1 MAKRGLG
8 KGLSALIPSLEKPG
22 GVAPSERRDAFRIE
36 EIPISSIT
44 PSPRQPRQRFDPET
58 LQELVASILTFGVV
72 QPIIVRP
79 KGDGYEVVAG
89 ERRWRAAKAAGLKTI
104 PSIARRTSDIESLE
118 MALIENVH
126 RDDLNVIEEA
136 YAYQQLIDD
145 FDITHGELSKKVGRS
160 RSAITN
166 ILRLLSLPI
175 EVQAMVRE
183 GALSYGHGRSLLGLE
198 DNQQIIRLA
207 EKVAREEL
215 SVRQIEEEVRK
226 IQLRKDSA
234 HLKRA
239 PKPLQPAKF
248 PEIAEQLSDYLSV
261 PVRIIMSKTKGR
273 IEIEFGSL
281 VDLERIYSLITGG
294 RSGLDEPMS

>member
-22 GVAPSERRDAFRIE
+22 GLGPWEKWDAFRIE

-44 PSPRQPRQRFDPET
+44 PSPRQPRQKFDPET
-58 LQELVASILTFGVV
+58 LQELVASILAFGVV

-89 ERRWRAAKAAGLKTI
+89 ERRWRAARAAGLKTI
-104 PSIARRTSDIESLE
+104 PSIVRRPSDTESLE

-126 RDDLNVIEEA
+126 RDDLNAIEEA
-136 YAYQQLIDD
+136 YAYQQLVDD
-145 FDITHGELSKKVGRS
+145 FNITHAELSKKVGRS

-166 ILRLLSLPI
+166 ILRLLTLPI
-175 EVQAMVRE
+175 EVQAMVR
-183 GALSYGHGRSLLGLE
+183 GGVLSYGHARSLLGLD
-198 DNQQIIRLA
+198 DNQEIIRLA
-207 EKVAREEL
+207 EKVAREGL
-215 SVRQIEEEVRK
+215 SVRQAEEEVRK
-226 IQLRKDSA
+226 IQLRKDTA
-234 HLKRA
+234 HLKRV

-261 PVRIIMSKTKGR
+261 PVRVVMGKTKGR

-281 VDLERIYSLITGG
+281 VDLERIYTLITGG
-294 RSGLDEPMS
+294 RSRLDELIS

>member
-22 GVAPSERRDAFRIE
+22 APGLSERWDAFRIE

-44 PSPRQPRQRFDPET
+44 PSPRQPRQKFDPET

-104 PSIARRTSDIESLE
+104 PSIVRRTSDIESLE

-145 FDITHGELSKKVGRS
+145 FNITHGELSKKVGRS

-166 ILRLLSLPI
+166 ILRLLTLPI

-183 GALSYGHGRSLLGLE
+183 GALSYGHARSLVGLE

-207 EKVAREEL
+207 EKAAREGL
-215 SVRQIEEEVRK
+215 SVRQVEEEVRK
-226 IQLRKDSA
+226 IQLRKETP

-239 PKPLQPAKF
+239 PKALQPAKF

-261 PVRIIMSKTKGR
+261 PVRVIMGKTKGR

-281 VDLERIYSLITGG
+281 LDLERIYSLITGA
-294 RSGLDEPMS
+294 RSRLDEPMS